1 MLQLRIKSRCRDAD
15 CAKKN
20 RGKCK
25 KTLPSESGRCQ
36 LNSRVTKC
44 GQQANR
50 SMECGDDRITIGKYS
65 RGMFRLNSRVLART
79 SPKQSAVTG
88 KLTR

>member
-1 MLQLRIKSRCRDAD
+1 MQIVRKRTEESV
-15 CAKKN
+15 
-20 RGKCK
+20 K
-25 KTLPSESGRCQ
+25 KTRPSESGRCQ
-36 LNSRVTKC
+36 LNSRVTKY

-50 SMECGDDRITIGKYS
+50 SMECGGDRITIGKYS